1 MKHLNLIPALLI
13 VARHHGEP
21 ISEVIDMLRI
31 ENVGGYRACRKLIYR
46 LEKLGL
52 LTIGVGIREDRREK
66 SVALTDQS
74 REILRNLRDSLRE
87 FN

>member
-1 MKHLNLIPALLI
+1 
-13 VARHHGEP
+13 
-21 ISEVIDMLRI
+21 
-31 ENVGGYRACRKLIYR
+31 

-52 LTIGVGIREDRREK
+52 LAIGVGLREDRREK